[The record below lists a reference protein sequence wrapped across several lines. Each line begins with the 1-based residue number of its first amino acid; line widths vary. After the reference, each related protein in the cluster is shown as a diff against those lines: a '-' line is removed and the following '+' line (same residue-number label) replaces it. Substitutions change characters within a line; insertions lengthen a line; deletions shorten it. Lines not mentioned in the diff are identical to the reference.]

1 MHIILLIHPN
11 FLNSKS
17 MPLFANMIEQGMKT
31 RGHTV
36 EVWSPSPLFYHL
48 PAPKSLKKWLGYVD
62 QYILF
67 PLRIRMRLRQ
77 LPDDTLFVFADQ
89 ALGPWVPLLKD
100 RPHVIHCHDFLAL
113 RSALGH
119 YSQNPT
125 SFTGRLYQ
133 AFIRRGF
140 SQGKNFISTS
150 DKTRELLHGFL
161 PKTPKLSV
169 RVYNGLNYPFAP
181 LQDQEARTVLQQ
193 QGWNVPE
200 TGFLLHVGGNQW
212 YKNRMGVLH
221 IYRAYCQT
229 TDQPLP
235 LCLMGAEPT
244 ASLKSLANQL
254 PAGGQ
259 VVFLTGLPTLAI
271 QAAYSLARA
280 FIFPSI
286 AEGFG
291 WPIAEAMAC
300 GCPVLTTG
308 EAPMT
313 EVGGDAAIYLPV
325 MPSTGSTDAWAQQC
339 ADLVT
344 QTVNF
349 PEEKRASMRNL
360 GQQQAKL
367 FNTEAVLDAYEAI
380 YSQILYE
387 KDIN

>member
-1 MHIILLIHPN
+1 MHIILLTHPN
-11 FLNSKS
+11 FMNSQS
-17 MPLFANMIEQGMKT
+17 MPRFANMIDEGMKT

-36 EVWSPSPLFYHL
+36 DVWSPSPFFYHL
-48 PAPKSLKKWLGYVD
+48 PAPKSMKKWPGYVD
-62 QYILF
+62 QYVIF
-67 PLRIRMRLRQ
+67 PLQIRMRLRQ

-100 RPHVIHCHDFLAL
+100 RLHVIHCHDFMAL
-113 RSALGH
+113 RSALGY

-125 SFTGRLYQ
+125 SFTGRIYQ
-133 AFIRRGF
+133 KFIRRGF
-140 SQGKNFISTS
+140 SQGENFISVS
-150 DKTRELLHGFL
+150 DKTREDLHGFL
-161 PKTPKLSV
+161 PKIPKLSV

-181 LQDQEARTVLQQ
+181 LQDQEARAVLQH

-212 YKNRMGVLH
+212 YKNRIGVLH
-221 IYRAYCQT
+221 IYRAYCKT

-244 ASLKSLANQL
+244 ASLQSLANQL

-259 VVFLTGLPTLAI
+259 VIFLTGLPTQAI
-271 QAAYSLARA
+271 QAAYSLATV

-300 GCPVLTTG
+300 GCPVITTG

-339 ADLVT
+339 ANLVT
-344 QTVNF
+344 QTANY
-349 PEEKRASMRNL
+349 PEDKKASMRNL

-380 YSQILYE
+380 YSRIL
-387 KDIN
+387 

>member
-1 MHIILLIHPN
+1 M
-11 FLNSKS
+11 
-17 MPLFANMIEQGMKT
+17 
-31 RGHTV
+31 
-36 EVWSPSPLFYHL
+36 
-48 PAPKSLKKWLGYVD
+48 
-62 QYILF
+62 
-67 PLRIRMRLRQ
+67 
-77 LPDDTLFVFADQ
+77 
-89 ALGPWVPLLKD
+89 
-100 RPHVIHCHDFLAL
+100 
-113 RSALGH
+113 
-119 YSQNPT
+119 
-125 SFTGRLYQ
+125 
-133 AFIRRGF
+133 
-140 SQGKNFISTS
+140 
-150 DKTRELLHGFL
+150 

-169 RVYNGLNYPFAP
+169 RLYNGLNYPFAP
-181 LQDQEARTVLQQ
+181 LQNQEARTVLQQ
-193 QGWNVPE
+193 QGWNTPE

-212 YKNRMGVLH
+212 YKNRIGVLL

-244 ASLKSLANQL
+244 ATLRSLANQL

-259 VVFLTGLPTLAI
+259 VIFLTGLPTIAI
-271 QAAYSLARA
+271 QAAYSLASA

-300 GCPVLTTG
+300 GCPVITTG

-339 ADLVT
+339 ANLVT
-344 QTVNF
+344 QTVNY
-349 PEEKRASMRNL
+349 PEDKKASMRNL

-367 FNTEAVLDAYEAI
+367 FDTEAVLDAYEAI

-387 KDIN
+387 KV